1 MVRRT
6 IDDKKEILKVI
17 INRDKCKIDLD
28 KITEFKKDTKIE
40 FECSCGIFSSKS
52 FIGLEKY
59 GGGFCKEC
67 TKKNKQIKIANTC
80 IERYG
85 KKSTLQVPEIR
96 EKINQTNIQRYGS
109 IHCMQ
114 CPEVREKG
122 VFTCN
127 QRYNCDYPIQSKE
140 IRDKGKITLFNE
152 HGVEFVFQV
161 PEVRE
166 KILKTIK
173 ERYNETN
180 ASKNEEIKEKIRNT
194 CFKNYG
200 KEYPSQVEEIK
211 EKISNTCIIRYGYK
225 YATQNEE
232 IKQKQIAT
240 SIKNYGTNYPMQNAE
255 FAEKQSKKSYKLK
268 EFKFSC
274 GNIIKV
280 QGYEPYLLELLVN
293 QGYSFDDIKTKK
305 TEVPE
310 IWYFK
315 NNKKCRYY
323 CDIYIKKNNTIY
335 EVKSTWTYSKDINDL
350 SLKKQAC
357 IDFGFNFELYVFDRK
372 GNRVLVDI

>member
-1 MVRRT
+1 
-6 IDDKKEILKVI
+6 
-17 INRDKCKIDLD
+17 
-28 KITEFKKDTKIE
+28 
-40 FECSCGIFSSKS
+40 
-52 FIGLEKY
+52 
-59 GGGFCKEC
+59 
-67 TKKNKQIKIANTC
+67 
-80 IERYG
+80 
-85 KKSTLQVPEIR
+85 
-96 EKINQTNIQRYGS
+96 
-109 IHCMQ
+109 
-114 CPEVREKG
+114 
-122 VFTCN
+122 
-127 QRYNCDYPIQSKE
+127 
-140 IRDKGKITLFNE
+140 
-152 HGVEFVFQV
+152 
-161 PEVRE
+161 
-166 KILKTIK
+166 
-173 ERYNETN
+173 
-180 ASKNEEIKEKIRNT
+180 
-194 CFKNYG
+194 
-200 KEYPSQVEEIK
+200 
-211 EKISNTCIIRYGYK
+211 
-225 YATQNEE
+225 
-232 IKQKQIAT
+232 
-240 SIKNYGTNYPMQNAE
+240 MQNAE